1 MAKKPGRSTGKH
13 AGKSAGKAAG
23 KNGGKAAVKNDGKTA
38 VNSARKSAPPPGPAD
53 RWETPAADVLRWVRG
68 TDLSALDQA
77 GTPGWAGDR
86 ADGEKLMAARGEE
99 LADLQ
104 ERLFAHGRTGG
115 DRSVLLVLQGLD
127 TSGKGGIVR
136 HVVGMV
142 DPQGV
147 MHRGFGVPTPEEQ
160 QHDYL
165 WRIRNALPR
174 PGYLGVFDRSHHEQV
189 LVVRVD
195 RLEPVRVWRKHF
207 AELNAFEAEV
217 AASGTVIVKVTLVVS
232 PDEQKKRLAKRLE
245 RPDKH
250 WKYNPSDIDVRLKL
264 PEYLAAY
271 QEMLDRTSTKEAP
284 WYVVPA
290 DRKWYARLA
299 VTELLTDALRSL
311 DLGWPPADFDVAAEK
326 ARLAAT

>member
-1 MAKKPGRSTGKH
+1 MAKKPEKSTGK
-13 AGKSAGKAAG
+13 GS
-23 KNGGKAAVKNDGKTA
+23 GGDLW
-38 VNSARKSAPPPGPAD
+38 S
-53 RWETPAADVLRWVRG
+53 TPAHEALRWVRG

-77 GTPGWAGDR
+77 ATPGWSGGR
-86 ADGEKLMAARGEE
+86 AEGEALMAARGQE
-99 LADLQ
+99 LAELQ

-115 DRSVLLVLQGLD
+115 DRSVLLVLQGID

-147 MHRGFGVPTPEEQ
+147 MHRGFGVPTEEERE
-160 QHDYL
+160 HDYL

-174 PGYLGVFDRSHHEQV
+174 PGFLGVFDRSHHEQV

-195 RLEPVRVWRKHF
+195 RLEPVKVWRKHF
-207 AELNAFEAEV
+207 HELNAFESEV
-217 AASGTVIVKVTLVVS
+217 AASGTTIVKVTLVVS
-232 PDEQKKRLAKRLE
+232 PDEQKKRLSKRLE
-245 RPDKH
+245 RPEKH

-271 QEMLDRTSTKEAP
+271 QEMLDRTSTKDAP

-299 VTELLTDALRSL
+299 VTELLTEALRSL

-326 ARLAAT
+326 ARLAET

>member
-1 MAKKPGRSTGKH
+1 MA
-13 AGKSAGKAAG
+13 
-23 KNGGKAAVKNDGKTA
+23 NDP
-38 VNSARKSAPPPGPAD
+38 ARKAGLWTTPAD
-53 RWETPAADVLRWVRG
+53 ETLRWVRG
-68 TDLSALDQA
+68 TDLTALDPA
-77 GTPGWAGDR
+77 GTPGWAGTR
-86 ADGEKLMAARGEE
+86 ADGEELLTDRGDE

-147 MHRGFGVPTPEEQ
+147 MHRGFGVPTQEERERG
-160 QHDYL
+160 YL

-174 PGYLGVFDRSHHEQV
+174 PGYVGVFDRSHHEQV

-195 RLEPVRVWRKHF
+195 KLEPEATWRRHYD
-207 AELNAFEAEV
+207 ELNAFEAEV
-217 AASGTVIVKVTLVVS
+217 ASSGTEIVKVALMVS
-232 PDEQKKRLAKRLE
+232 PDEQKKRLAKRLD

-271 QEMLDRTSTKEAP
+271 QEMLDRTSTDVAP

-290 DRKWYARLA
+290 DRKWYSRLA
-299 VTELLTDALRSL
+299 VTELLAGALRSL